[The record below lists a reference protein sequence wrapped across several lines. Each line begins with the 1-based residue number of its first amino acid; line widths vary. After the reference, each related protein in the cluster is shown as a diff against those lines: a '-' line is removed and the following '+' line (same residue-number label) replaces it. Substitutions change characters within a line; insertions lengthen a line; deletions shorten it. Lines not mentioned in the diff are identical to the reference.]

1 VGDDGERAV
10 GIDPLAKEYERLNGG
25 LHGMT
30 YVAARSEEIPFPE
43 GYFDVVSSFNS
54 LDHVDGLDGPLA
66 RSGE

>member
-1 VGDDGERAV
+1 
-10 GIDPLAKEYERLNGG
+10 LNGG

-54 LDHVDGLDGPLA
+54 LDHVDDLDGPLA